1 MSGFEKQRLGRLREV
16 MTGHLERGTISGMVT
31 ALSRHGEVQIE
42 ALGST
47 AFGSGTVMAP
57 DSIFRISSMT
67 KPVTAV
73 AAMILLEECRLRLD
87 EPVDGF
93 LPELADRRVLR
104 RIDAQI
110 DDTVPARRP
119 ITLRDLLTFTLGYGM
134 VFAEPGTWPIQAAIE
149 EQLGP
154 DGPPQPAGRL
164 VEGGPD
170 EWLARL
176 AALPLI
182 HQPGEGWMYNIGSDV
197 VGVLIERVAGQP
209 FAAFLKERIFDPL
222 GMVDTGFFVPE
233 AAAGRFTTSY
243 GTDPETGVATV
254 YDPPVGGQWNRPP
267 AFCSGAGGLVST
279 IDDYL
284 AFARMLHNG
293 GRLGAERILS
303 RPAVELMTTDH
314 LTAAQKAAASWVPG
328 GFDDHGWG
336 FGVSVQ
342 TRRTDLGSVGTYGW
356 AGGMGT
362 SWATDPR
369 EDLIGI
375 LLTQGLWSSPQPPPV
390 CLDFW
395 TCAYQAFD
403 D

>member
-1 MSGFEKQRLGRLREV
+1 MSGFEKQRLGRLRDV
-16 MTGHLERGTISGMVT
+16 LAGHLERGTIPGVVT
-31 ALSRHGEVQIE
+31 ALSRHGEVQID

-47 AFGSGTVMAP
+47 AFGSGRAMAA

-73 AAMILLEECRLRLD
+73 ATMILLEECRLRLD
-87 EPVDGF
+87 EPVDEL
-93 LPELADRRVLR
+93 LPELAGRRVLR
-104 RIDAQI
+104 RPDAQV

-119 ITLRDLLTFTLGYGM
+119 ITLRDLLTFTWGFGM
-134 VFAEPGTWPIQAAIE
+134 IFAEPGTWPIQAAIA
-149 EQLGP
+149 EQFGP
-154 DGPPQPAGRL
+154 DGPPQPSGPPA
-164 VEGGPD
+164 PD

-182 HQPGEGWMYNIGSDV
+182 HQPGECWMYNTGSDV
-197 VGVLIERVAGQP
+197 LGVLIERAAGQP
-209 FAAFLKERIFDPL
+209 FATFLKERIFDPL
-222 GMVDTGFFVPE
+222 GMVDTGFFVPQ
-233 AAAGRFTTSY
+233 AAVERFTTSY
-243 GTDPETGVATV
+243 APDPVVGGTSV
-254 YDPPVGGQWNRPP
+254 YDPPEGGQWNQPP

-279 IDDYL
+279 VDDYL
-284 AFARMLHNG
+284 AFARMLHGG
-293 GRLGAERILS
+293 GRLGGARILS
-303 RPAVELMTTDH
+303 RPSVELMTTDQ
-314 LTAAQKAAASWVPG
+314 LTASQKAATSWVPG
-328 GFDDHGWG
+328 AFDAQGWG

-342 TRRTDLGSVGTYGW
+342 TRRVDPGSIGRYGW

-362 SWATDPR
+362 SWVSDPR

-375 LLTQGLWSSPQPPPV
+375 LLTQGTWSSPQPPPI